1 MDALAMI
8 GAVIGKVRRNH
19 ALEHATIAVLLARH
33 GLGLQLAGHAAPG
46 GFYISGNVTAA
57 QVGSAAEEALVRLQG
72 GERHLALSPLCGT
85 NIVLGGGLAGL
96 ASLAVLGSGDRR
108 AALAGRA
115 GRGDRRRARRA
126 AVRPLRAT
134 LRDDLRRSAGPAHH
148 GHGRAPLRPLAAHQS
163 GDAQRVSCNHTRPR
177 SSTG

>member
-1 MDALAMI
+1 MGVLAMI
-8 GAVIGKVRRNH
+8 GAMIGKVRRNH
-19 ALEHATIAVLLARH
+19 GLEHATIAVLLARH

-96 ASLAVLGSGDRR
+96 ASLAVLGSGERWQRWPDVL
-108 AALAGRA
+108 AAAI
-115 GRGDRRRARRA
+115 A
-126 AVRPLRAT
+126 AV
-134 LRDDLRRSAGPAHH
+134 
-148 GHGRAPLRPLAAHQS
+148 LAAQLF
-163 GDAQRVSCNHTRPR
+163 GRYAQRFVTTSADLQGLRITGIGERRFGRWRRIKVATR
-177 SSTG
+177 SE

>member
-1 MDALAMI
+1 MDTLAMI
-8 GAVIGKVRRNH
+8 GAMIGKVQRNH

-57 QVGSAAEEALVRLQG
+57 QVGSAAEEALLRLQG

-96 ASLAVLGSGDRR
+96 ASLAVLGSGER
-108 AALAGRA
+108 AQRWP
-115 GRGDRRRARRA
+115 D
-126 AVRPLRAT
+126 V
-134 LRDDLRRSAGPAHH
+134 
-148 GHGRAPLRPLAAHQS
+148 LAAAIVAVLAAQLF
-163 GDAQRVSCNHTRPR
+163 GRYAQRFVTTSADLHGLHI
-177 SSTG
+177 TGTGERRFGRWRRIKVETHSE